1 MFLAD
6 SQPDEIIKELD
17 SALQQGA
24 ISQENYNLAK
34 NSLGDKYAKESD
46 PEKLVSLLLQY
57 SKIAE
62 STDAVKAQRDFRN
75 EVLIQK
81 ADLSE
86 SHFKQFLQW
95 TGSKQLENNVP
106 KMSGLKKFIDAMKA
120 GFKSGVPPLA
130 VKSLYD
136 MVNKYMGDKYTP
148 GQKVSKGGRQ
158 FEVVKQDDGSIGF
171 K

>member
-34 NSLGDKYAKESD
+34 NSLGNKYAKESD
-46 PEKLVSLLLQY
+46 PEKLVSLLTQY

-62 STDAVKAQRDFRN
+62 STNPIKAQRDFRN
-75 EVLIQK
+75 EVFIRK

-86 SHFKQFLQW
+86 AHFKQFLQW
-95 TGSKQLENNVP
+95 TGSKQMESNTP
-106 KMSGLKKFIDAMKA
+106 KMTGLRKFLEATFKA
-120 GFKSGVPPLA
+120 VVPAARLIKPL
-130 VKSLYD
+130 LE
-136 MVNKYMGDKYTP
+136 MVNKYMGDKYVP

-171 K
+171 KE